1 MGKRLDDEQKLEII
15 TRVAKR
21 LAPKYVFGYY
31 GQEDIEQEAVLMGYD
46 ALTRW
51 DGIRPLENFIYTHIN
66 NRLKTFKRDNYYR
79 LNAGSA
85 EPIQQAKKNIM
96 DPISID
102 KVNPVKELVDDQFK
116 EARTYIDDFLP
127 VCLRK
132 DYLRMCAGVKISKPV
147 KARVLAEIKTILE
160 QSGENW

>member
-1 MGKRLDDEQKLEII
+1 MDEQQTLETI

-31 GQEDIEQEAVLMGYD
+31 GQEDIEQEAILMGYD
-46 ALTRW
+46 ALKRY

-96 DPISID
+96 DPISIE
-102 KVNPVKELVDDQFK
+102 KVNPIKEYIDDEFK
-116 EARTYIDDFLP
+116 EARSYIDDFLP

-147 KARVLAEIKTILE
+147 KARVLAEIKSILE
-160 QSGENW
+160 RSGENW